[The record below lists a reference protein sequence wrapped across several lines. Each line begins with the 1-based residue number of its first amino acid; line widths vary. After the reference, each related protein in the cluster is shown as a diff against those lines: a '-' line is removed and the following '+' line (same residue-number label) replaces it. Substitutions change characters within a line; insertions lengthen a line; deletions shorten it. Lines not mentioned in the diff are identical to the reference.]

1 VLRAEQHHF
10 GVELFYPRRVGLV
23 RVMPY
28 KAHLAIDTI
37 GGRTALAAPWVFGFA
52 KNRKAR
58 KSFLVLRHLVG
69 LLTGLLSQPDEMP
82 KHPKPLVS

>member
-10 GVELFYPRRVGLV
+10 GVELLYPRRVGLV

-37 GGRTALAAPWVFGFA
+37 GGRTALTAPWCLASPKTARLATASWCFGI
-52 KNRKAR
+52 
-58 KSFLVLRHLVG
+58 SSG
-69 LLTGLLSQPDEMP
+69 
-82 KHPKPLVS
+82 

>member
-1 VLRAEQHHF
+1 
-10 GVELFYPRRVGLV
+10 
-23 RVMPY
+23 
-28 KAHLAIDTI
+28 
-37 GGRTALAAPWVFGFA
+37 VFGFA

-58 KSFLVLRHLVG
+58 NSFLVLRHLVG